1 MKKTIFIRRHVL
13 ATFAWLLALL
23 PLQALADTVLITGAN
38 SGIGL
43 EFAKQYAAKGWSVI
57 ATHRR
62 DDTPDTLK
70 ALVQQYKNV
79 RVEKMDVTDRAQI
92 DALAKKLAGTPI
104 DVLINNAGVFVLG
117 GANGQWNNAGAH
129 YDGQIFGTLDYQQ
142 FETFMKTNVA
152 GPAMVTEAF
161 APLVKASR
169 QKKIVSISS
178 SNGQITGKPLCCGLI
193 WYRTSKAAL
202 NKLMIQVAQVLKKEG
217 VTVALFNPGAVRVE
231 KQKDLEFPGMIDTPT
246 AVGGMIKVIDRL
258 TIADA
263 GKFLQYDG
271 TDQPW

>member
-1 MKKTIFIRRHVL
+1 
-13 ATFAWLLALL
+13 L

-43 EFAKQYAAKGWSVI
+43 EFAKQYAARGWSVI

-62 DDTPDTLK
+62 DSTPDTLK
-70 ALVQQYKNV
+70 ALMQEHENV
-79 RVEKMDVTDRAQI
+79 RVEKMDVTDRAQV

-202 NKLMIQVAQVLKKEG
+202 NKLMIQVAQVLKKQG

-271 TDQPW
+271 KDQPW

>member
-1 MKKTIFIRRHVL
+1 MKRYIYMPRHVL
-13 ATFAWLLALL
+13 ATVACLLVLL

-43 EFAKQYAAKGWSVI
+43 EFAKQYAARGWSVI

-62 DDTPDTLK
+62 DSTPDTLK
-70 ALVQQYKNV
+70 ALMQEHKNV
-79 RVEKMDVTDRAQI
+79 RVEKMDVTDRAQV
-92 DALAKKLAGTPI
+92 DALAQKLAGTPI

-202 NKLMIQVAQVLKKEG
+202 NKLMIQVAQVLKKQG

-271 TDQPW
+271 KDQPW

>member
-1 MKKTIFIRRHVL
+1 MKRYIYMPRHVL
-13 ATFAWLLALL
+13 ATVACLLVLL

-43 EFAKQYAAKGWSVI
+43 EFAKQYAARGWSVI

-62 DDTPDTLK
+62 DSTPDTLK
-70 ALVQQYKNV
+70 ALMQEHKNV
-79 RVEKMDVTDRAQI
+79 RVEKMDVTDRAQV
-92 DALAKKLAGTPI
+92 DALAQKLAGTPI

-169 QKKIVSISS
+169 QKKILSISS

-202 NKLMIQVAQVLKKEG
+202 NKLMIQVAQVLKKQG

-271 TDQPW
+271 KDQPW

>member
-1 MKKTIFIRRHVL
+1 MKKTIFIRRPVL
-13 ATFAWLLALL
+13 AMFAWLLALL

>member
-13 ATFAWLLALL
+13 AMFAWLLALL